1 MKNLLLIISFILFT
15 QLCFSQH
22 SFYAGASYETG
33 VPSGNKFASSGS
45 ILSTHVMSGH
55 NAGNIGLQWRFKD
68 QFTVEVGLGQ
78 AYDTWRLK
86 DKQFENRHDGF
97 IVKLHNNHYSW
108 NYFASLAYSY
118 PIVEDDIYLY
128 GQLAYSFNQ
137 LSANTL
143 NQHEEFEQVKNDVY
157 ENVNMITTYS
167 SKNRSIVPE
176 IGIQKKIGDKHLLSA
191 GIKMN
196 IGNTVIKSG
205 IYTVDSLYSNGSITK
220 DTYESK
226 GSFIALS
233 VKYSYLLY
241 QLGKRD
247 PEDKPEKEKKE
258 KPKKEKKEKPKKE
271 KKEKPKKEKKEKPKK
286 EKKEKPKKEKKK
298 RKKRK
303 KKYKKGNSSHSI
315 RTRYQPDDIFDDDY
329 IPPSP

>member
-1 MKNLLLIISFILFT
+1 MKNLLLIISFILLT
-15 QLCFSQH
+15 QLSFSQH
-22 SFYAGASYETG
+22 SFYSGASYETG

-45 ILSTHVMSGH
+45 ILSTHVKSGH

-68 QFTVEVGLGQ
+68 QFTLELGLGQ

-86 DKQFENRHDGF
+86 DKEFENRHDGF

-137 LSANTL
+137 LSTDTL
-143 NQHEEFEQVKNDVY
+143 NQHEEFLQVKNGIEFY
-157 ENVNMITTYS
+157 ENVNMNTTYS

-196 IGNTVIKSG
+196 IGNAVIKSG
-205 IYTVDSLYSNGSITK
+205 DYYVEDLLRDSIIITK
-220 DTYESK
+220 DTYLSK

-233 VKYSYLLY
+233 IKYSYLLY
-241 QLGKRD
+241 QLGKREKKEK
-247 PEDKPEKEKKE
+247 PEKVKKEKPEKEKKE
-258 KPKKEKKEKPKKE
+258 KVKKEKKEKPE
-271 KKEKPKKEKKEKPKK
+271 
-286 EKKEKPKKEKKK
+286 KEKKK
-298 RKKRK
+298 RKTRK

>member
-1 MKNLLLIISFILFT
+1 MKNLLLIISFILLT

-22 SFYAGASYETG
+22 SFYAGTSYEIG

-45 ILSTHVMSGH
+45 ILSTHAMSGH

-68 QFTVEVGLGQ
+68 QFTLEVGIGQ

-86 DKQFENRHDGF
+86 DKEFENRHDGF
-97 IVKLHNNHYSW
+97 IVKLHNNHYYW

-137 LSANTL
+137 LSADTL
-143 NQHEEFEQVKNDVY
+143 NQFEEFVQVKNGIEFY
-157 ENVNMITTYS
+157 ENVNMNTTYS
-167 SKNRSIVPE
+167 SKNSSIVPE

-196 IGNTVIKSG
+196 IGSAVIKSG
-205 IYTVDSLYSNGSITK
+205 NYYVEDLLRDSIIITN
-220 DTYESK
+220 DTYSSK

-241 QLGKRD
+241 QVGKREKKEK
-247 PEDKPEKEKKE
+247 PEKVKKEKVEKEKKE
-258 KPKKEKKEKPKKE
+258 KLKKEKKEKPE
-271 KKEKPKKEKKEKPKK
+271 
-286 EKKEKPKKEKKK
+286 KEKKK
-298 RKKRK
+298 RKTRK
-303 KKYKKGNSSHSI
+303 KKYKKGKSSHSI

-329 IPPSP
+329 TPPSP

>member
-68 QFTVEVGLGQ
+68 QFTVELGLGQ

-86 DKQFENRHDGF
+86 DKEFENRHDGF

-137 LSANTL
+137 LSTNTL
-143 NQHEEFEQVKNDVY
+143 NQHEEFLQVKNGIEFY
-157 ENVNMITTYS
+157 ENVNMNTTYS

-176 IGIQKKIGDKHLLSA
+176 IGIQKKIGDSHLLSA

-196 IGNTVIKSG
+196 IGNAVIKSG
-205 IYTVDSLYSNGSITK
+205 DYYVEDLLRDSIIITN
-220 DTYESK
+220 DTYSSK

-233 VKYSYLLY
+233 IKYSYLLY
-241 QLGKRD
+241 QVEKREKKEK
-247 PEDKPEKEKKE
+247 PEKVKKDKVEKEKKEKVKKEKPEKEKK
-258 KPKKEKKEKPKKE
+258 
-271 KKEKPKKEKKEKPKK
+271 
-286 EKKEKPKKEKKK
+286 K
-298 RKKRK
+298 RKTRK

>member
-1 MKNLLLIISFILFT
+1 MKNLLLIISFILLT
-15 QLCFSQH
+15 QLSFSQH

-68 QFTVEVGLGQ
+68 QFTLELGLGQ

-86 DKQFENRHDGF
+86 DKEFENRHDGF
-97 IVKLHNNHYSW
+97 IVKLHNNHYYW

-143 NQHEEFEQVKNDVY
+143 NQFEEFEQVKNDVY
-157 ENVNMITTYS
+157 ENISMTTTYS

-176 IGIQKKIGDKHLLSA
+176 IGIQKKIGYSHLLSA

-196 IGNTVIKSG
+196 IGNTISQSG
-205 IYTVDSLYSNGSITK
+205 NYNVVNMLDTSIINYDSYS
-220 DTYESK
+220 SK

-233 VKYSYLLY
+233 IKYSYLLY
-241 QLGKRD
+241 QVGKR
-247 PEDKPEKEKKE
+247 EKKE
-258 KPKKEKKEKPKKE
+258 KPEKVKKEKVEKE
-271 KKEKPKKEKKEKPKK
+271 KKKENPE
-286 EKKEKPKKEKKK
+286 KEKKK
-298 RKKRK
+298 RKTRK